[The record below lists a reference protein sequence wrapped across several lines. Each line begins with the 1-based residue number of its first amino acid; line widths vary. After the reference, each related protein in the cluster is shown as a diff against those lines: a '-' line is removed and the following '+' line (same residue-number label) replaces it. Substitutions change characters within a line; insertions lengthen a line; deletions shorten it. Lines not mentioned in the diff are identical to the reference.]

1 MAGRVDDVELFLPQ
15 YAKFFSGI
23 LTCGF
28 SAHAEWCG
36 WVCQNTPSFCLFYFL
51 VLPKPLL
58 IASE

>member
-1 MAGRVDDVELFLPQ
+1 MAGRVDDVEFFLPQ

-23 LTCGF
+23 LTCVF
-28 SAHAEWCG
+28 SAHAECCG
-36 WVCQNTPSFCLFYFL
+36 WVCQNMSSFCLFYFL